1 MYNSSMKVPLKI
13 VSPRELLGLVPS
25 RTPNMSRHIAP
36 DLRMPVL
43 RSSESWVSKHFAA
56 NYKVAT
62 WTQGV
67 DIGGN
72 TLGRNPRVITHSSK
86 N

>member
-1 MYNSSMKVPLKI
+1 MKVPLKI
-13 VSPRELLGLVPS
+13 LSSRELLAWFLQEHP
-25 RTPNMSRHIAP
+25 TCHNIAP

-43 RSSESWVSKHFAA
+43 RSNESWVSKHFAA

-72 TLGRNPRVITHSSK
+72 ALPKS
-86 N
+86 